1 MRTFIFSACVFTAAC
16 SGQGLDSPT
25 SPTAATA
32 ALVQTEVPGG
42 TQLPFRGSYLGE
54 TSGTVNCPP
63 TCPPTLLTVS
73 GSHSGEAT
81 HLGRFTATSVDVVN
95 LASTAS
101 TGTFTFTA
109 ANGDQL
115 MTETTGSEDEFIP
128 PNISRVT
135 LTATIVGGTGRFAA
149 ATGTFTLRFTGT
161 IDFAWNVVSNR
172 IAGWIH
178 QPEVRWR

>member
-1 MRTFIFSACVFTAAC
+1 MRAIVVSVCVFTAAC
-16 SGQGLDSPT
+16 GGQALDSPT

-32 ALVQTEVPGG
+32 APVQTQAQSG
-42 TQLPFRGSYLGE
+42 TQLPFRGSYKGE
-54 TSGTVNCPP
+54 TTGAVNCPP

-73 GSHSGEAT
+73 GSHTGEAT
-81 HLGRFTATSVDVVN
+81 HLGRFTATSVDEVN

-101 TGTFTFTA
+101 TGTFRFTA

-115 MTETTGSEDEFIP
+115 LTETTGSEDEFIP

-135 LTATIVGGTGRFAA
+135 LIATIVGGTGRFAA

-161 IDFAWNVVSNR
+161 IDFASGTSSQTGSFDGYINLNR
-172 IAGWIH
+172 
-178 QPEVRWR
+178 

>member
-1 MRTFIFSACVFTAAC
+1 MRPIIFAVCVFAAAS

-32 ALVQTEVPGG
+32 APVQTQAQSG
-42 TQLPFRGSYLGE
+42 TQLPFRGSYTGE
-54 TSGTVNCPP
+54 TTGTVNCPP

-73 GSHSGEAT
+73 GTHTGEAT
-81 HLGRFTATSVDVVN
+81 QLGRFTAASVDEVS
-95 LASTAS
+95 LATTAS

-115 MTETTGSEDEFIP
+115 LTETTGSEDEFIP

-135 LTATIVGGTGRFAA
+135 LIATIVGGTGRFAA
-149 ATGTFTLRFTGT
+149 ATGAFAIRFTGT
-161 IDFAWNVVSNR
+161 IDFASGTSSQTGSFEGYINLNR
-172 IAGWIH
+172 
-178 QPEVRWR
+178 